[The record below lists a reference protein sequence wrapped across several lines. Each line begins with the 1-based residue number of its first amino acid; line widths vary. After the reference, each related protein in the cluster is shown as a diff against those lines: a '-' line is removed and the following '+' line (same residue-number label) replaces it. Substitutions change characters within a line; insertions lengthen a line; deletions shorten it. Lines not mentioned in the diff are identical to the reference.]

1 MYSLKYLIGKLMAI
15 PVLPIM
21 YWQSVRIKRNMP
33 SLPEANDLTGVIGNG
48 KKEIKLLSIGES
60 SVAGVGVKSHYQ
72 SIVGFI
78 SKNLVELKGVKVRWN
93 VLAKSG
99 FTAKNVNDKLI
110 PLLKDEA
117 PDLIVIGL
125 GANDTF
131 QTNHPL
137 LWADEI
143 KKLIKNIRSK
153 YPTAPIVFMNM
164 PPVRDF
170 IVMGSLLH
178 FFLGNLVDFFSL
190 ELKKIVAQHKNVWFN
205 DKQIS
210 LEEFRTIGG
219 ANYKI
224 TDFFSDGVHP
234 SELTYRIWGEKM
246 GRFISE
252 VVLKKT

>member
-1 MYSLKYLIGKLMAI
+1 MYSIKYLVGKLMAI

-21 YWQSVRIKRNMP
+21 YWQSLRIKKNMP
-33 SLPEANDLTGVIGNG
+33 NLPEADDLVGAIGNG
-48 KKEIKLLSIGES
+48 GKEIKLLSIGES

-78 SKNLVELKGVKVRWN
+78 SKNLADLKGVKVSWE

-99 FTAKNVNDKLI
+99 FTAQKVNDELI
-110 PLLKDEA
+110 PLLKDDA

-131 QTNHPL
+131 QTNHPQK
-137 LWADEI
+137 WAAEI
-143 KKLIKNIRSK
+143 RKLIQNIRSK

-178 FFLGNLVDFFSL
+178 FFLGNLVDIFGI

-205 DKQIS
+205 EKRITLS
-210 LEEFRTIGG
+210 EFQNIGG
-219 ANYKI
+219 ANYSI

-246 GRFISE
+246 SRFISE
-252 VVLKKT
+252 VVLDK

>member
-1 MYSLKYLIGKLMAI
+1 
-15 PVLPIM
+15 
-21 YWQSVRIKRNMP
+21 MP
-33 SLPEANDLTGVIGNG
+33 SLPEANDVVGTIGNG
-48 KKEIKLLSIGES
+48 NKEIKLLSIGES

-78 SKNLVELKGVKVRWN
+78 SKHLSKRKGVKVRWE

-99 FTAKNVNDKLI
+99 FTAQNVNTELI

-117 PDLIVIGL
+117 PDLVVIGL

-137 LWADEI
+137 SWASEI
-143 KKLIKNIRSK
+143 KKLIQHIRIK
-153 YPTAPIVFMNM
+153 YPKAPIVFMNM

-178 FFLGNLVDFFSL
+178 FFLGNLVDLFSI
-190 ELKKIVAQHKNVWFN
+190 ELKNIVAQHKNVFFN
-205 DKQIS
+205 EKRIS
-210 LEEFRTIGG
+210 LEEFRSIGG
-219 ANYKI
+219 AHYKI

-234 SELTYRIWGEKM
+234 SELTYKIWGDKM
-246 GRFISE
+246 GQFISD
-252 VVLKKT
+252 VVLKK